1 MTVLCCEKS
10 FSSSAS
16 SSQKCPSL
24 TAPRCFYA
32 NCRHSFCAKVQP
44 LGEEAKRFP
53 LQLSYEHSLQL
64 FHRRNLYKR
73 PLTLLFSGRRS
84 FLEKL
89 FPHRHAHNIWHSI
102 GIKRYF
108 AAAIP
113 SEDITRL
120 TAACGAVEISS
131 RLLSIAKQLC
141 TEKPLSKSHFLWSLR
156 WCSLKVKRR
165 CTNNIH

>member
-1 MTVLCCEKS
+1 MPTVATV
-10 FSSSAS
+10 FG
-16 SSQKCPSL
+16 Q
-24 TAPRCFYA
+24 
-32 NCRHSFCAKVQP
+32 VQP

-73 PLTLLFSGRRS
+73 PLTLLFSGQR
-84 FLEKL
+84 KL
-89 FPHRHAHNIWHSI
+89 FGKAFSPQARPQHMALHRYQKILCLAH
-102 GIKRYF
+102 
-108 AAAIP
+108 AIP